1 MQPLYLLTAVD
12 VRRATQSGTSRA
24 TTISKLTI
32 PAIKIVTTEHNPG
45 GGVMAVDFAQPRIE
59 KVEPAFEIKGFDTD
73 VFHGF
78 GLVDRWVFA
87 GAVRDKKTGKAQ
99 SARAVIEGAVTDWEP
114 DEASPTE
121 FVGCN
126 HAIKEVTHYEF
137 WLNGEELWYV
147 DFWERI
153 IRRKGIDLFADDR
166 LALGA

>member
-12 VRRATQSGTSRA
+12 VRRATQAGSSRA
-24 TTISKLTI
+24 TIISKMAI
-32 PAIKIVTTEHNPG
+32 PAIKFVTSEHNPG

-59 KVEPAFEIKGFDTD
+59 KVEPAFEVKGFDTD
-73 VFHGF
+73 IF
-78 GLVDRWVFA
+78 GGMGEVERWTFA
-87 GAVRDKKTGKAQ
+87 GSVRDKKTGKAQ
-99 SARAVIEGAVTDWEP
+99 PARAVIEGAITEWTP

-137 WLNGEELWYV
+137 WLNGVELWYV

-153 IRRKGIDLFADDR
+153 LRRGGVDLFAEDR
-166 LALGA
+166 RALGA

>member
-12 VRRATQSGTSRA
+12 VRRATQPGSSRA
-24 TTISKLTI
+24 TIISKMAI
-32 PAIKIVTTEHNPG
+32 PAIKFITAEHNPG

-59 KVEPAFEIKGFDTD
+59 KVEPAFEVKGFDTD
-73 VFHGF
+73 IF
-78 GLVDRWVFA
+78 GGMGEVERWTFA
-87 GAVRDKKTGKAQ
+87 GSVRDKKTGKAQ
-99 SARAVIEGAVTDWEP
+99 PARAVIEGAITEWTP

-137 WLNGEELWYV
+137 WLNGVELWYS

-153 IRRKGIDLFADDR
+153 LRRGGVDLFAEDR
-166 LALGA
+166 RALGA